1 MQKKATCSPT
11 VLWVLLWVYV
21 YGLIFRH
28 IFVLLTLSSMFV
40 DIWSLLI
47 TSVSHFSQLWNICQ
61 TKIDSYNFIGLL
73 HHEQRDYMWVQRAC
87 IQTLMFYETLLIFK
101 FDIHVYSWTDHM
113 MLFKWKQLE
122 WLARNSRILDPK
134 LLYFLYHV
142 IFPVNF
148 EKTFSL

>member
-1 MQKKATCSPT
+1 MK
-11 VLWVLLWVYV
+11 YD
-21 YGLIFRH
+21 G
-28 IFVLLTLSSMFV
+28 
-40 DIWSLLI
+40 
-47 TSVSHFSQLWNICQ
+47 
-61 TKIDSYNFIGLL
+61 YNFIGLL

-101 FDIHVYSWTDHM
+101 FDIHVYSWSDHM

-122 WLARNSRILDPK
+122 GLTRNSRILDPEFIK
-134 LLYFLYHV
+134 YFLYHV